1 MGPWAEV
8 WGPQEQDGGC
18 LPFLPPGAT
27 TPGATSPVG
36 PGGGGRK
43 PPLNHV
49 PSAPSKGYGPG
60 PAHRVVTLDSGLQQA
75 QAQGRTCPAPG
86 RPGPCSRPAG
96 NRVPSPQHTRSRG
109 ALPQQHR
116 GCHSD
121 HRGRG
126 KPTGCVMQQGAPP
139 PPSPPPPGFLPPRR
153 QHLQDQQPPDQ
164 PPAPTARQKS
174 GAWAQS
180 PPPPGPAPPE
190 AARPTRASLSPQSP
204 PAQPAS
210 PKACPPRRGAQ
221 HSTLRAPNLGAT
233 GRGLCRGEGGG
244 RRDPAQP
251 QAGGSA
257 GARGDPRPR
266 LWPKCGEA
274 VSLGVHSASDS
285 GGRGLPAPWATSPL
299 PGVPL
304 RAGGALP

>member
-1 MGPWAEV
+1 MNSDSLSV
-8 WGPQEQDGGC
+8 KWGY
-18 LPFLPPGAT
+18 FY
-27 TPGATSPVG
+27 
-36 PGGGGRK
+36 K
-43 PPLNHV
+43 
-49 PSAPSKGYGPG
+49 
-60 PAHRVVTLDSGLQQA
+60 
-75 QAQGRTCPAPG
+75 
-86 RPGPCSRPAG
+86 PCSVAVEIKSLI
-96 NRVPSPQHTRSRG
+96 NDNILS
-109 ALPQQHR
+109 LLL
-116 GCHSD
+116 D
-121 HRGRG
+121 H
-126 KPTGCVMQQGAPP
+126 
-139 PPSPPPPGFLPPRR
+139 L
-153 QHLQDQQPPDQ
+153 
-164 PPAPTARQKS
+164 
-174 GAWAQS
+174 
-180 PPPPGPAPPE
+180 PPPGPAPPE

-244 RRDPAQP
+244 RRYPAQP

-266 LWPKCGEA
+266 PWPKCGEA